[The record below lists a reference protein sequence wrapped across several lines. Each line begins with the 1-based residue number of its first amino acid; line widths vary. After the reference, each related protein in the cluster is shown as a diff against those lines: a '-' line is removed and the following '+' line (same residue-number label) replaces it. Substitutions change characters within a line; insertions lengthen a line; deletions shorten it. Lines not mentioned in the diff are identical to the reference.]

1 MARTVDLLLFDQFS
15 NHCLANCVEPLRAA
29 NDLTGEVLFKWRYL
43 TLDGQGVQSS
53 SGLPV
58 QPEGRLGDAVDGD
71 ILYIISSYQHQ
82 KLDTR
87 ATRDAL
93 NAAARGRDLV
103 IGFDTGSWL
112 MASAGLLDNRAATI
126 HWTIFDAFSERFLN
140 VDAKRERYILTAS
153 RGSCGGAMAAFD
165 LSLDLIG
172 QMHGTALK
180 LDVAA
185 MLMHDLTPKDDAQSG
200 RSLVIKDALVRACV
214 GQMRSALEHPQT
226 IAMLADQLHCHP
238 KKMQRRFL
246 ADLGAPPAQIYKY
259 IRLSAARDMITNGD
273 LNIAEIAVR
282 TGYQNASSLT
292 RAFKARFGV
301 TPMAFRKG

>member
-1 MARTVDLLLFDQFS
+1 MTKIIDLLLFDQFS

-29 NDLTGEVLFKWRYL
+29 NDLSGQTLFKWRYV

-58 QPEGRLGDAVDGD
+58 QPEARLRDVTGDS
-71 ILYIISSYQHQ
+71 LYVISSYGHRQ
-82 KLDTR
+82 LDTP
-87 ATRDAL
+87 ATRRAL
-93 NAAARGRDLV
+93 VRAAHARALV
-103 IGFDTGSWL
+103 VGFDTGSWL
-112 MASAGLLDNRAATI
+112 MASAGLLDGHAATI
-126 HWTIFDAFSERFLN
+126 HWSIFDAFAERFLK
-140 VDAKRERYILTAS
+140 VEARRERYILAAK

-165 LSLDLIG
+165 LSLDVIG
-172 QMHGTALK
+172 DAHGTALK

-185 MLMHDLTPKDDAQSG
+185 MLMHDVTPQSG

-214 GQMRSALEHPQT
+214 DKMRHALETPQT
-226 IAMLADQLHCHP
+226 ITALADTLRCHP
-238 KKMQRRFL
+238 KQLQRRFL

-273 LNIAEIAVR
+273 LNVAEIAVR

-301 TPMAFRKG
+301 APSVFRKSG